1 VSAPAPAQGD
11 RDQTQVIP
19 QQSRAAAMAA
29 EREPA
34 DPDRGGRAVRILGPI
49 LGFAALIWL
58 WRHGIRIHL
67 PVSPSYMST
76 FFGFLL
82 ELGITAGLGILT
94 AHLVRVHH
102 RRALRYAA
110 AQTRSGA
117 IAGARAAGRHSRH
130 MQQWAGR
137 HWQDRRGQRDEQPA
151 GPQEPQPSP
160 ANPGGQSGLPDSP
173 NEGGTQVPAPSRVDV
188 PIHHYDDRNGRSDD
202 HSVTQCSPAR
212 CERQPVA
219 APGANVT
226 GSRPVRRNRHDA
238 SRLVPAPSSLSD
250 RQIPAGWNVVV
261 TDATDFEA
269 DDEDELLDMM
279 GGQTAGMLSYGEAI
293 AAVYEN
299 HVHGDARLDPAAM
312 EALHD
317 VAEAIADAADVMAQA
332 IDKFRQVYE
341 APRQFVADEGVLP
354 KDGDFLTGN
363 D

>member
-1 VSAPAPAQGD
+1 
-11 RDQTQVIP
+11 
-19 QQSRAAAMAA
+19 
-29 EREPA
+29 
-34 DPDRGGRAVRILGPI
+34 
-49 LGFAALIWL
+49 
-58 WRHGIRIHL
+58 
-67 PVSPSYMST
+67 
-76 FFGFLL
+76 
-82 ELGITAGLGILT
+82 
-94 AHLVRVHH
+94 
-102 RRALRYAA
+102 
-110 AQTRSGA
+110 
-117 IAGARAAGRHSRH
+117 
-130 MQQWAGR
+130 
-137 HWQDRRGQRDEQPA
+137 
-151 GPQEPQPSP
+151 
-160 ANPGGQSGLPDSP
+160 
-173 NEGGTQVPAPSRVDV
+173 VPAPSRVDV

-212 CERQPVA
+212 CERQPMA